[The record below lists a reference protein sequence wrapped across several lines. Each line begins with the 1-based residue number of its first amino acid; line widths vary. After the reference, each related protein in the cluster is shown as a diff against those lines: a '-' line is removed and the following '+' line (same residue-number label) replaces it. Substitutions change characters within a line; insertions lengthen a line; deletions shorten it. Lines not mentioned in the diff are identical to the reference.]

1 MTLMPVT
8 RISAAPACSEKVGA
22 SRWIERHVGLVDG
35 AGFVDRLADHVHDA
49 AQGGGTDRHADGGA
63 GVDHFLAAG
72 QALGGVHGDGAHGV
86 FAQMLGDFE
95 HQADFLA
102 GLGVDVL
109 GLQRV
114 QDRRQLA
121 ILEGDVDDGAD
132 HLEEFALG
140 IGLGAHGWFS
150 FL

>member
-1 MTLMPVT
+1 MRPRVAGPTGT
-8 RISAAPACSEKVGA
+8 RIG
-22 SRWIERHVGLVDG
+22 R
-35 AGFVDRLADHVHDA
+35 
-49 AQGGGTDRHADGGA
+49 A

-86 FAQMLGDFE
+86 LAQMLGDFE

-121 ILEGDVDDGAD
+121 ILELDVDDGAD

-140 IGLGAHGWFS
+140 IGLGAHGS
-150 FL
+150 VLSPT